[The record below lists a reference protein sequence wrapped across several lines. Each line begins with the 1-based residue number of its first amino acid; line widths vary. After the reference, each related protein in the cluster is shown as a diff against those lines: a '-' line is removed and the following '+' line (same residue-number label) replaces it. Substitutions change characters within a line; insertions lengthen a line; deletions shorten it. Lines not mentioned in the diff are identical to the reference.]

1 MQLEVCDSCWRELEL
16 RLKKVSGVSSVGS
29 EQRVKNFGNFATW
42 ESEARD
48 FRVLFPDNEIGV

>member
-1 MQLEVCDSCWRELEL
+1 MQLEVCDNCWRVGAEAE
-16 RLKKVSGVSSVGS
+16 KVSGVSSVGS

>member
-1 MQLEVCDSCWRELEL
+1 MRFVIIVGELEL
-16 RLKKVSGVSSVGS
+16 RLKKSVGS
-29 EQRVKNFGNFATW
+29 LQWVLSRVKNFGNFATW